1 MVLIFQTHPQF
12 SCERLASF
20 PPPDLASPLS
30 VPKAAAAT
38 TILVLRGVATWPRSL
53 PCPSPRRAFRNRKT
67 NYCPYL
73 QPSSIPTPQPSFPSS
88 PNSPFPRSK
97 PILILPPPPK
107 T

>member
-67 NYCPYL
+67 NYSPYL
-73 QPSSIPTPQPSFPSS
+73 HPSSIPTPQPPLPPSPHS
-88 PNSPFPRSK
+88 ACPGSK
-97 PILILPPPPK
+97 TVSILPPPA
-107 T
+107 